1 MSTWGFDDVIR
12 EYKRAEKRFLR
23 EGIILAQKEE
33 FAKNFV
39 TESNS
44 ETGVPWMD
52 TTRPNPILKDQ
63 LRLRQETLSQGN
75 ITIAGNKG
83 ILFIDPVDDRGRGY
97 AAYHQE
103 SPSQGNNIQREF
115 ITASNE
121 ILDKQEALL
130 ISILDQT
137 FK

>member
-1 MSTWGFDDVIR
+1 MSTWGFDEILR
-12 EYKRAEKRFLR
+12 RYPRAEKRFLR
-23 EGIILAQKEE
+23 EGIVLAQKEE
-33 FAKNFV
+33 FAKNFIL
-39 TESNS
+39 EENS
-44 ETGVPWMD
+44 ESGVEWQE
-52 TTRPNPILKDQ
+52 TTKPNPILKDTLK
-63 LRLRQETLSQGN
+63 LREETLSQKN
-75 ITIAGNKG
+75 ITVAGNQG

-115 ITASNE
+115 ITSSE
-121 ILDKQEALL
+121 SLMDKQEALL